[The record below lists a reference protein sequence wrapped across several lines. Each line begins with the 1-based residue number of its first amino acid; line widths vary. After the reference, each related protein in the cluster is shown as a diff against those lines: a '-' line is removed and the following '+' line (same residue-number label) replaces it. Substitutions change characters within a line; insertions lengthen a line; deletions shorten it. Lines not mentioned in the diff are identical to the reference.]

1 MNIDDCFLL
10 GKITKPHGYKG
21 DVILYIDADQPEL
34 YKELDCIWLE
44 IAGRLVPHFLEATKA
59 HNSLQKL
66 IVQLEGINDEAGA
79 KALGGANVFLPTK
92 YLPELKENQ
101 FYLHEVR
108 GWRVADSESEAMI
121 GTINKVLDYAI
132 YPILE
137 VTSNGKEVLIPL
149 PAEIDIRVN
158 RAERQLFVTIPDGL
172 LDIYL
177 GTSEETKEHSDS
189 LWDGNAN
196 DDEEA

>member
-1 MNIDDCFLL
+1 M
-10 GKITKPHGYKG
+10 
-21 DVILYIDADQPEL
+21 
-34 YKELDCIWLE
+34 
-44 IAGRLVPHFLEATKA
+44 
-59 HNSLQKL
+59 
-66 IVQLEGINDEAGA
+66 
-79 KALGGANVFLPTK
+79 
-92 YLPELKENQ
+92 
-101 FYLHEVR
+101 R

-137 VTSNGKEVLIPL
+137 VTSNGKEVLITL

-172 LDIYL
+172 LEIYL

-189 LWDGNAN
+189 LWDGDAN